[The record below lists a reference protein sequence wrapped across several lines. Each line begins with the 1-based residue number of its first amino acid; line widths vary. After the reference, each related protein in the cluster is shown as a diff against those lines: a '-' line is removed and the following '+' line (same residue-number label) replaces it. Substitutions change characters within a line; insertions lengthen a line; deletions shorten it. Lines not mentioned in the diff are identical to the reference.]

1 MSLQVHTLIQGSP
14 EWAAYRREH
23 FNASDAPAMLG
34 CSPYKTRAELVR
46 ELATGITADNSGRQ
60 HLFDAG
66 HRAERAARA
75 AAEDIAGEDLL
86 PVVGSVGKLS
96 ASFDGLTFD
105 RKLLWE
111 HKLLNDALRKA
122 LPGDGLS
129 GIASSPQDL
138 PKHYRVQVEQQL
150 MVSGAQAALFMATS
164 WDADDCTDLRFCF
177 CNSDPVL
184 RQEIITG
191 WEQLAIDVAN
201 YKPEAAPEVVTAT
214 PTDSLPAIVVRVDG
228 RVDVKS
234 NLPDFRA
241 SLDAYIKGL
250 PTRPST
256 DQEFAD
262 AEDGVKRLKK
272 AREICLTKADELL
285 APFTDAES
293 AIRALKDAA
302 QLCSDTY
309 NALEKKV
316 KARKDEV
323 RAEIVAEYAAK
334 LADHVLAMDP
344 LGHLNEKLIDMRG
357 DFSGAIKGKR
367 TIESVRNECE
377 KELAVR
383 RAEVNTQAA
392 LISLNKAAVDRAE
405 AWHLMRDFRSICNTS
420 EVAFEAILG
429 MRVSEERTRQERVAD
444 EARKKTE
451 LAAKQDAAEQV
462 PKGIASIAP
471 PPSAPAADLGYTF
484 AAPHVSGNQD
494 RVSRFVDGY
503 HKYTSLPPEDVK
515 DIIVAF
521 LEFLA
526 NDGVYLEEAAEV

>member
-1 MSLQVHTLIQGSP
+1 MQVHTLIQGSP
-14 EWAAYRREH
+14 EWTAYRREH

-66 HRAERAARA
+66 HRAERKARA
-75 AAEDIAGEDLL
+75 VAEDIVGEDLL
-86 PVVGSVGKLS
+86 PVVGSDAKLS

-105 RKLLWE
+105 RRLLWE

-122 LPGDGLS
+122 LPGDGLA

-150 MVSGAQAALFMATS
+150 MVAGAQGALFMATS
-164 WDADDCTDLRFCF
+164 WAGDDCTDMRYCF
-177 CNSDPVL
+177 CSSDPVL

-191 WEQLAIDVAN
+191 WDQLAIDVAN

-250 PTRPST
+250 PTKPST

-262 AEDGVKRLKK
+262 AEAGVKKLKQ
-272 AREICLTKADELL
+272 AREVCLAKADELL
-285 APFTDAES
+285 SPFTDAES

-309 NALEKKV
+309 NALDKAV
-316 KARKDEV
+316 KARKDEI

-344 LGHLNEKLIDMRG
+344 RGLNGEPLITVRG
-357 DFSGAIKGKR
+357 DFAGAIKGKR

-392 LISLNKAAVDRAE
+392 LISLHKAAVERAE
-405 AWHLMRDFRSICNTS
+405 AWHLMRDFRSIWNTS
-420 EVAFEAILG
+420 EAAFEAILG
-429 MRVSEERTRQERVAD
+429 MRVSEERARQERIAD
-444 EARKKTE
+444 EARKKAE
-451 LAAKQDAAEQV
+451 LDAKQDAAAQMQ
-462 PKGIASIAP
+462 KAIAP
-471 PPSAPAADLGYTF
+471 TPSSPAARPTASAEQAPA
-484 AAPHVSGNQD
+484 QD
-494 RVSRFVDGY
+494 RVSRFVESYCSD
-503 HKYTSLPPEDVK
+503 HAISPSVARHVVTS
-515 DIIVAF
+515 F

-526 NDGVYLEEAAEV
+526 GEGVYLEEMAEV